1 MPKTTDKNDKK
12 KEIYKIELFDDKG
25 EGIIQSLKDKGVN
38 VENISER
45 KFEGKLLDTCYKYD
59 IPDLNQYFGDFL
71 KNLFKP
77 TKKDREIKTT
87 MQFFRSNKPNN
98 RGSHISDFRVI
109 VNNQQMP
116 FSSLDQVDYFL
127 TNYIGYVENHNKKN
141 SDPTKIKD
149 PELIK
154 KKFFNKYE
162 KEYSHFPAEVE
173 RLFDSEKVEEKET
186 DKNNEKVEAAGAG
199 GKGKK
204 KHRKTKKH
212 VSNEKKIVTKRRNNG
227 KSRKKQQIT

>member
-1 MPKTTDKNDKK
+1 M
-12 KEIYKIELFDDKG
+12 
-25 EGIIQSLKDKGVN
+25 
-38 VENISER
+38 
-45 KFEGKLLDTCYKYD
+45 
-59 IPDLNQYFGDFL
+59 DLSQYFGDFL
-71 KNLFKP
+71 KKLFKP

-127 TNYIGYVENHNKKN
+127 TNYIGYVENHNKKK
-141 SDPTKIKD
+141 SDPTKITD

-173 RLFDSEKVEEKET
+173 RLFDSEKKQEDEEET
-186 DKNNEKVEAAGAG
+186 GKSNVKVEAAGAG
-199 GKGKK
+199 GKGMK
-204 KHRKTKKH
+204 KHRRTKKRI
-212 VSNEKKIVTKRRNNG
+212 SNGKKLVTKCRNNG
-227 KSRKKQQIT
+227 KSRKNSK

>member
-1 MPKTTDKNDKK
+1 MPKTNKKDDKE
-12 KEIYKIELFDDKG
+12 KEIYKIEIFDDKG
-25 EGIIQSLKDKGVN
+25 EGIIKSLKHQGVG
-38 VENISER
+38 VENISDR

-59 IPDLNQYFGDFL
+59 IPDLTVYFGDFL

-173 RLFDSEKVEEKET
+173 RLFDSEKQEEET
-186 DKNNEKVEAAGAG
+186 NKNNEKVDAAGAG
-199 GKGKK
+199 GKGMKK
-204 KHRKTKKH
+204 NRKTKKH
-212 VSNEKKIVTKRRNNG
+212 VSNEKKIITKRKNNG
-227 KSRKKQQIT
+227 KSRKNNK

>member
-1 MPKTTDKNDKK
+1 MPKTADKK
-12 KEIYKIELFDDKG
+12 KEVYKIEILDDNG
-25 EGIIQSLKDKGVN
+25 EGIIKSLKDKGIN

-141 SDPTKIKD
+141 VDPTKIKD

-173 RLFDSEKVEEKET
+173 RLFDSDKIQKDDDRSESKVNV
-186 DKNNEKVEAAGAG
+186 DAAGAG
-199 GKGKK
+199 GKGMK

-212 VSNEKKIVTKRRNNG
+212 LSNEKKIVTKRKNNC
-227 KSRKKQQIT
+227 KSRKNNK

>member
-1 MPKTTDKNDKK
+1 MPKTADKK
-12 KEIYKIELFDDKG
+12 KEVYKIEILDDNG
-25 EGIIQSLKDKGVN
+25 EGIIKSLKDKGIN

-141 SDPTKIKD
+141 VDPTKIKD

-173 RLFDSEKVEEKET
+173 RLFDSDKIQKDDDRSESKVNV
-186 DKNNEKVEAAGAG
+186 DAAGAG
-199 GKGKK
+199 GKGMK

-212 VSNEKKIVTKRRNNG
+212 LSNEKKIVTKRKNNG
-227 KSRKKQQIT
+227 KSRKNNK

>member
-1 MPKTTDKNDKK
+1 MPKTNKKDDKE
-12 KEIYKIELFDDKG
+12 KEIYKIEIFDDKG
-25 EGIIQSLKDKGVN
+25 EGIIKSLEQKGVD
-38 VENISER
+38 VKNISDR

-59 IPDLNQYFGDFL
+59 IPDLTVYFGDFL

-173 RLFDSEKVEEKET
+173 RLFDSEKIEDEK
-186 DKNNEKVEAAGAG
+186 DNKSINKVDAAGAG
-199 GKGKK
+199 GKGMK

-212 VSNEKKIVTKRRNNG
+212 VSNEKKIITRHRNNG
-227 KSRKKQQIT
+227 KSRKNNK

>member
-1 MPKTTDKNDKK
+1 MPKTADKK
-12 KEIYKIELFDDKG
+12 KEVYKIEILDDNG
-25 EGIIQSLKDKGVN
+25 EGIIKSLKDKGIN

-109 VNNQQMP
+109 VNNHQMP

-141 SDPTKIKD
+141 VDPTKIKD

-173 RLFDSEKVEEKET
+173 RLFDSDKIQKDDDRSESKVNV
-186 DKNNEKVEAAGAG
+186 DAAGAG
-199 GKGKK
+199 GKGMK

-212 VSNEKKIVTKRRNNG
+212 LSNEKKIVTKRKNNG
-227 KSRKKQQIT
+227 KSRKNNK

>member
-1 MPKTTDKNDKK
+1 MPKTADKK
-12 KEIYKIELFDDKG
+12 KEVYKIEILDDNG
-25 EGIIQSLKDKGVN
+25 EGIIKSLKDKGIN

-45 KFEGKLLDTCYKYD
+45 NFEGKLLDTCYKYD

-71 KNLFKP
+71 KKLFKP

-141 SDPTKIKD
+141 VDPTKIKD

-173 RLFDSEKVEEKET
+173 RLFDSDKIQKDDDTSENKVNV
-186 DKNNEKVEAAGAG
+186 DAAGAG

-212 VSNEKKIVTKRRNNG
+212 ISNEKKIVTKRRNNG
-227 KSRKKQQIT
+227 KSRKNNK

>member
-12 KEIYKIELFDDKG
+12 KEIYKIEIFDDKG

-141 SDPTKIKD
+141 SDPTKIND

-173 RLFDSEKVEEKET
+173 RLFDSEKVEKKET
-186 DKNNEKVEAAGAG
+186 DKNNEKVAAAGAG